1 MKIKDLHK
9 KFLTKKSIHP
19 FYLIVA
25 LTWACAGPREDFFR
39 MYDARPHAPSFTVNQ
54 IKNLEVMGPKIV
66 DGGVNF
72 TLYSERASRV
82 HLLIFDDP
90 ESKYPLQEY
99 QMSRF
104 GNVWSVFVQ
113 GLGHKT
119 YYGYRVWGPNFDYDP
134 AWRPGSMFGFK
145 SDYDNQGN
153 RFNPNKLLLD
163 PYARAVHRKHDW
175 SRGMAASGPH
185 RHQDTTAAAAKGIV
199 LREDDYEWSQTEKD
213 YWHRKQCVFEGQ
225 VVDGKTCTARRRDR
239 NSLIVYEVHPKGLSA
254 GAVPGI
260 PGLAANYQVKYPG
273 TFRGAGELAPYLA
286 ELGITAVEFLPV
298 HEAGSDGGYWKYWT
312 LNFFA
317 PEVTYA
323 YKPKEGSQVNEFRWM
338 VEQFHKYNIEVW
350 IDVVYN
356 HTGEGG
362 LWREK
367 VPNVEGNNPTDPNNP
382 HHFWGYDPPETATI
396 LSYRG
401 IDNYAY
407 YALTGPN
414 KEFYYDHTGTGNMLR
429 TGYPPVR
436 QMVLDSLRYWVEK
449 MHVDGFRFDL
459 SEVLEKRDGQ
469 ETGNW
474 NAYDYW
480 KHWGAD
486 SDPNAVANRKNMSAT
501 MYIVNDPILQR
512 YDTRVVAEPWSLGGY
527 RFGDHPKA
535 YCYGPDGL
543 NYTGYEPGCTNQDT
557 TYSTGY
563 AWFEWSDLFKRVTR
577 RIVNHDDY
585 RLNSD
590 SPVDF
595 GGALTGSAAK
605 FAESWDGRQPY
616 HNVNKITAHDGFTM
630 YDLLSYNQK
639 RNGKG
644 PLNPDGVDPYSG
656 DDYSNYSRDWG
667 WNEGLK
673 RQNFR
678 NLIVLLLVSIGTPML
693 LGGDEWMRTQ
703 FGNNNAYTAGADN
716 QYNWFRWGVWI
727 SDPFAYRMFDFTKK
741 MIQFR
746 KENLWAFGKTSYNNM
761 NLYWNDIV
769 SPNCSSDTAGALAW
783 GGSAKVIAICYT
795 NPPPGKKRIYI
806 VFNLGTTTQNAN
818 LPTGNWR
825 VLVDTQEYFEGF
837 NYKLSGNWCLNYNEP
852 GFNPSSPKCLNT
864 ISGSYGVQPRSI
876 VIFEEQ

>member
-1 MKIKDLHK
+1 
-9 KFLTKKSIHP
+9 
-19 FYLIVA
+19 
-25 LTWACAGPREDFFR
+25 
-39 MYDARPHAPSFTVNQ
+39 
-54 IKNLEVMGPKIV
+54 MGPKIV

-72 TLYSERASRV
+72 TLYSERATRV

-104 GNVWSVFVQ
+104 GNVWSIFVQ
-113 GLGHKT
+113 GVGHKT

-134 AWRPGSMFGFK
+134 AWRPGTMYGFI

-213 YWHRKQCVFEGQ
+213 YWHRKQCVQIGQ
-225 VVDGKTCTARRRDR
+225 VVDGKPCTATRRPR
-239 NSLIVYEVHPKGLSA
+239 NSIIVYEVHPKGLSA
-254 GAVPGI
+254 GAVPNI
-260 PGLAANYQVKYPG
+260 PGLPRNYQVKYPG

-286 ELGITAVEFLPV
+286 ELGVTAVEFLPV

-338 VEQFHKYNIEVW
+338 VEQFHKYDIEVW

-362 LWREK
+362 LWRERI
-367 VPNVEGNNPTDPNNP
+367 PNVEGNNPTNPYNP

-436 QMVLDSLRYWVEK
+436 RMVLDSLKYWVEK

-459 SEVLEKRDGQ
+459 CEVLEKRDGQ

-480 KHWGAD
+480 KHWGPD
-486 SDPNAVANRKNMSAT
+486 SDSAAVANRRNMSAT
-501 MYIVNDPILQR
+501 MHIVNDPLFQR
-512 YDTRVVAEPWSLGGY
+512 YDIRMVAEPWSLGGY
-527 RFGDHPKA
+527 RYGDHPKA

-543 NYTGYEPGCTNQDT
+543 NYTGYEPGCANQDT

-563 AWFEWSDLFKRVTR
+563 AYFEWSDLFKRVTR

-616 HNVNKITAHDGFTM
+616 HNINKITAHDGFTM

-639 RNGKG
+639 RNGRG

-678 NLIVLLLVSIGTPML
+678 NLIVLLLLSIGTPML

-703 FGNNNAYTAGADN
+703 YGNNNAYTAGADN
-716 QYNWFRWGVWI
+716 QYNWFRWGVWLA
-727 SDPFAYRMFDFTKK
+727 DPVAYRMYDFTKK
-741 MIQFR
+741 IIAFR
-746 KENLWAFGKTSYNNM
+746 KDNLWAFGKTSYHNM
-761 NLYWNDIV
+761 QLYWNDIV
-769 SPNCSSDTAGALAW
+769 SPSCNSNTAGALAW
-783 GGSAKVIAICYT
+783 GGTDKVIALCYA
-795 NPPPGKKRIYI
+795 NPPAGKKLIYI
-806 VFNLGTTTQNAN
+806 VFNLGTTHKNAQ
-818 LPTGNWR
+818 LPPGNWR

-837 NYKLSGNWCLNYNEP
+837 NGQLSGNWCPNYNEP

-864 ISGSYGVQPRSI
+864 VTGNYGVPPRTI
-876 VIFEEQ
+876 VIFQAE